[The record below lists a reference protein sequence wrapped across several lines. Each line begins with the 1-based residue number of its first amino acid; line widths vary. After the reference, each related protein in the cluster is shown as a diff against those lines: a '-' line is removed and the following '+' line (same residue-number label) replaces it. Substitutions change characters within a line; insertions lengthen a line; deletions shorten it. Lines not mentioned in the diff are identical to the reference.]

1 MCRNINLCNEVT
13 IVDYLLDLFFD
24 YCYNELKNSHNQNV
38 LILPLWSL
46 YHSCFMH
53 STFVLF
59 LLNYFWNIVTC
70 FVKNTTK
77 NCAVFYEENI
87 NLKEKVLQFLYN
99 FWCFLFKSFYAFNL
113 RLRNLANKN
122 KVLNLLCAFID
133 MGTFVRRWCLDGCNH
148 SST

>member
-1 MCRNINLCNEVT
+1 MQNLWDVKGMVMCRNIDLSNEVT
-13 IVDYLLDLFFD
+13 IVDYLLKSKTGRSLFFE
-24 YCYNELKNSHNQNV
+24 YCYNELQNSHNQNV

-77 NCAVFYEENI
+77 KFAVFYEENI
-87 NLKEKVLQFLYN
+87 NLKEKSYN
-99 FWCFLFKSFYAFNL
+99 SFTIFDVFFSNPFTPSIYAYVIWQTKTKF
-113 RLRNLANKN
+113 
-122 KVLNLLCAFID
+122 
-133 MGTFVRRWCLDGCNH
+133 
-148 SST
+148 